1 MFEFQSSRNDPEKL
15 LEVLE
20 RFTKWWFF
28 PPDSEETGVSEERL
42 SLVSLPKPLR
52 TLYSFAG
59 EWPGGE
65 YESIFSHQ
73 DHLLP
78 FECLEVRDGKLVFAF
93 ENQGTWLVGTET
105 NGDDPSVYLSD
116 DGEPFKLLCD
126 SLAQFLVTFCLHE
139 ALYGAACL
147 SGVDDV
153 DALNSQHGKVPIP
166 LWLDGPYVSVTDE
179 PRAISYYLVDGCIL
193 QTDGWCGGRVHGLD
207 EQYPDFFPNNETH
220 RPPEPAVRRHLWEI
234 PEAPK
239 IIKTNHL
246 NMMIDRHKA
255 HAQTHHDKAQFYRD
269 ALKKVEAES

>member
-1 MFEFQSSRNDPEKL
+1 MFEFQSNRNDPDKL

-28 PPDSEETGVSEERL
+28 PPHSEETGVSEERL
-42 SLVSLPKPLR
+42 SLVSVPTPLR
-52 TLYSFAG
+52 KLYSFAG
-59 EWPGGE
+59 EWPGGK

-93 ENQGTWLVGTET
+93 ENQGNWIVGTET
-105 NGDDPSVYLSD
+105 DGDDPPVYVSD
-116 DGEPFKLLCD
+116 DGEPFKLLCN

-139 ALYGAACL
+139 ALSGAACL

-153 DALNSQHGKVPIP
+153 DALNAKHGKVPIP

-179 PRAISYYLVDGCIL
+179 PGRISYHLVDGCIL
-193 QTDGWCGGRVHGLD
+193 QSDGWCGGRVHGLD
-207 EQYPDFFPNNETH
+207 EQYPGFFPNNKTH
-220 RPPEPAVRRHLWEI
+220 RPPEPTAQRHLWEI

-239 IIKTNHL
+239 IIKSNHL
-246 NMMIDRHKA
+246 NMMIERHEA
-255 HAQTHHDKAQFYRD
+255 HAKTHLDKAAFYRD
-269 ALKKVEAES
+269 ALKEINTES